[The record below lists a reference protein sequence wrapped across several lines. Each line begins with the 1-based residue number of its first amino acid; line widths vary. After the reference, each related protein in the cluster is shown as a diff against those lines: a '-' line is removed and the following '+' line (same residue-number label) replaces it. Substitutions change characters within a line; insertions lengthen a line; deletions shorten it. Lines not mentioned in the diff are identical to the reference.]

1 MTAENCNQPT
11 RRALLQAASAVTL
24 GSLLPLTAEAA
35 WPLPEKRPV
44 EMTENIWVTVRDGTR
59 LACRLWVPKGADKAP
74 VGVVLEALPYSKRDG
89 TRGRDNAWADQFCPY
104 GFAYARLD
112 LRGSGESDGLLHD
125 EYLAQEQQDIVDAIA
140 FLARQPWCNGSVGMR
155 GISWG
160 GFNSLQVAA
169 LAPPALKAI
178 VTACSTDNRYMDD
191 AHYIGG
197 VLGLTCLHWGTM
209 FRNVLVDAPDPQ
221 IVGDRW
227 RDMWMERLRNAPAIH
242 ARWLSHPTY
251 DAYWKHGSV
260 EQDYGAIKCAVYA
273 VGGQVDSY
281 SAAIPRLLEGL
292 SAPRKGLIGSWG
304 HQFPDGGNPGPGLDW
319 VVEEVRWW
327 AHWLH
332 GVDTGIMREPMLRA
346 YINERTPS
354 EVWPAD
360 TPGHWVAEA
369 QWPSPAIRNRVWHLN
384 EAGLAAQPGAEAQR
398 TIAPH
403 QTLGTAK
410 REWLPFNMALDL
422 PGEQS
427 HDDGLALVFDSAPL
441 AEDVEMLGI
450 AKARLRIAADRPV
463 AKVVVRVNELLP
475 DGKSWSVTYGVLNL
489 THRESHS
496 DPSLLEP
503 GKAYDVTVP
512 FAYGAHRFKKG
523 SRIRVAIS
531 EALWPMLAP
540 SPEPVTL
547 AVTTGASRLELP
559 VRPYRA
565 GESVGDLPA
574 LLRDRQQS
582 AKIGFMSVEGETIRQ
597 TGPDA
602 DGKVT
607 VIRNDPAS
615 RFTIDDIATDRTGQT
630 RMELSIVDGDP
641 TSSVWRVTAGWGSTR
656 ADWDFRTLATT
667 ELRMT
672 SREFIV
678 TETMQAF
685 ERDKVV
691 FEKTEENRIE
701 RRFS

>member
-1 MTAENCNQPT
+1 MTESSQHQPT
-11 RRALLQAASAVTL
+11 RRAMLQTAAVVTL
-24 GSLLPLTAEAA
+24 GSLLPWTAEAA
-35 WPLPEKRPV
+35 WPLPAKRAV
-44 EMTENIWVTVRDGTR
+44 RMTENIWVTVRDGTR
-59 LACRLWVPKGADKAP
+59 LACRLWVPEGAEKAP

-89 TRGRDNAWADQFCPY
+89 TRGRDDEWADMFCPY
-104 GFAYARLD
+104 GFAFARLD
-112 LRGSGESDGLLHD
+112 LRGSGESDGLLRD

-169 LAPPALKAI
+169 LNPPALKAI

-191 AHYIGG
+191 AHYVGG
-197 VLGLTCLHWGTM
+197 VLALTCLHWGTM

-227 RDMWMERLRNAPAIH
+227 RDMWMERLRNVPAIH
-242 ARWLSHPTY
+242 AEWIRHSTY

-260 EQDYGAIKCAVYA
+260 EQDYGAIKCGVYA
-273 VGGQVDSY
+273 VGGQVDAY
-281 SAAIPRLLEGL
+281 SQTIPRLLEGL
-292 SAPRKGLIGSWG
+292 RSPRKGLIGPWG
-304 HQFPDGGNPGPGLDW
+304 HQFPQGANPGPGLDW

-346 YINERTPS
+346 YVNEQTPS
-354 EVWPAD
+354 EVWPSD
-360 TPGHWVAEA
+360 TPGHWVAEP
-369 QWPSPAIRNRVWHLN
+369 QWPSPRIRDRTWHLN
-384 EAGLAAQPGAEAQR
+384 EKGLGDTSGAETKR
-398 TIAPH
+398 MIAPH

-410 REWLPFNMALDL
+410 REWLPFNMAIDL

-427 HDDGLALVFDSAPL
+427 HDDAMALVFDSAPL
-441 AEDVEMLGI
+441 TGDVEMLGI
-450 AKARLRIAADRPV
+450 GKAKLRIAADRPI
-463 AKVVVRVNELLP
+463 AKVVVRINEVLP

-503 GKAYDVTVP
+503 GTSYDVTVP

-547 AVTTGASRLELP
+547 TVTTGASRLELP
-559 VRPYRA
+559 IRPYRV
-565 GESVGDLPA
+565 GESVGDLPKI
-574 LLRDRQQS
+574 LRDQQKS
-582 AKIGFMSVEGETIRQ
+582 AKVGFMSVEGEGIRQ

-602 DGKVT
+602 DGRVT
-607 VIRNDPAS
+607 IVRDDPAS
-615 RFTIDDIATDRTGQT
+615 RFTIADIATDRTGQT
-630 RMELSIVDGDP
+630 HWEASIVDGDP
-641 TSSVWRVTAGWGSTR
+641 TSSVWSIRAGWGSTR
-656 ADWDFRTLATT
+656 PDWDFRTLATT

-672 SREFIV
+672 AREFIV
-678 TETMQAF
+678 TETMQGF
-685 ERDKVV
+685 ERDKMV